1 MSVVSR
7 CDVILCGICLQLL
20 CLLVGDF
27 RVRRL
32 VFDVAC
38 RVGGSSSTSLLA
50 CHLISFMLGYLLAP
64 MPMVVACLAISPRWW
79 LPSVLFRVIG
89 SLLRRRLAVVN
100 SVGHFGISD
109 YMRFPDVMCHF
120 CEFCH
125 RLAPTHWEVS
135 LGISSHL

>member
-1 MSVVSR
+1 MVVSVVSR

-20 CLLVGDF
+20 RLLVGDF

-89 SLLRRRLAVVN
+89 SLLRRRLPVVN
-100 SVGHFGISD
+100 SAGDFGNSD
-109 YMRFPDVMCHF
+109 YMRFPMLCATFVNF
-120 CEFCH
+120 
-125 RLAPTHWEVS
+125 
-135 LGISSHL
+135 